1 MTHRAILTPL
11 DGEERTSG
19 TLALTT
25 PPPSLNNAFV
35 NGAKGRF
42 KSPAYKAWTWVAQA
56 DLRNQSGWHVPGRVR
71 VCLLISRADTKADL
85 DNLIKPVLDLLVAAG
100 RIADDRNVVS
110 IEAEFADILGV
121 RVSITASPSPQ
132 QERAA

>member
-1 MTHRAILTPL
+1 MAHRAIATPL
-11 DGEERTSG
+11 DGEARPSG
-19 TLALTT
+19 TLTLTT

-42 KSPAYKAWTWVAQA
+42 KSPAYKAWAWVAQA
-56 DLRNQSGWHVPGRVR
+56 DLRKQSGWHVPGRVR
-71 VCLLISRADTKADL
+71 VCIAISRADTKADL
-85 DNLIKPVLDLLVAAG
+85 DNLIKPVLDILVAAG

-121 RVSITASPSPQ
+121 RVSVTRTPE